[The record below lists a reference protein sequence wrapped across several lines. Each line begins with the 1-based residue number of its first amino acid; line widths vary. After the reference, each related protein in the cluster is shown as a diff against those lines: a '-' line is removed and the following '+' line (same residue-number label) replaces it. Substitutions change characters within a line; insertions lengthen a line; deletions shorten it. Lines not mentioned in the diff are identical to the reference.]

1 MFDDTEIIHV
11 MSESVNLWQYLEF
24 QTVLNKESI
33 LALKVAKTMH

>member
-11 MSESVNLWQYLEF
+11 VSETVNLWQYLEF
-24 QTVLNKESI
+24 QTFLHKENI